1 MRWNS
6 QKVNQIL
13 EQYKSDSSLKP
24 IVRDITIDHILSDSS
39 EELQFPFL
47 ISPTEG
53 IPIFRTPHLSFE
65 YTDEEIQSM
74 FEIKSDATSIL
85 KYFNL
90 KEFDYQKDWI
100 NHYQNKRYNFF
111 IKSRQIGVT
120 TLSLICAIHY
130 ILTNTEKVVVFLCR
144 DVQDATDKFDKF
156 IKLYNDNIP
165 FYLKSG
171 VTKISGRNKSHS
183 MDFESGCRIVFKIQ
197 SELLIGASIDFLIIE
212 DLELMKID
220 ILPTNS
226 PLVRDRI
233 LVSTLPSNDT
243 KSWVYKVCNNQTL
256 HQFNLQY
263 FDWSLIKDRDF
274 NWIRHEMIHLG
285 GLNEFINQYC
295 CGRVTP
301 ETQSYLRDIK
311 IDSIL

>member
-1 MRWNS
+1 MRWNT

-24 IVRDITIDHILSDSS
+24 IVRNITIDHLLSDSS

-90 KEFDYQKDWI
+90 KEYDYQKNWLKY
-100 NHYQNKRYNFF
+100 YQDKRYNFF
-111 IKSRQIGVT
+111 IKSRQIGAT

-130 ILTNTEKVVVFLCR
+130 ILTNTEKEVVFLCR
-144 DVQDATDKFDKF
+144 DVQDTTDKFDKF

-171 VTKISGRNKSHS
+171 VTKIGGRNKSYS
-183 MDFESGCRIVFKIQ
+183 MDFENGCRIVFKIQ

-233 LVSTLPSNDT
+233 LVSTLPSNDAN
-243 KSWVYKVCNNQTL
+243 SWVYKVINNQTL

-263 FDWSLIKDRDF
+263 FDWSLIKDRDS

-285 GLNEFINQYC
+285 GLNEFINEYC

-301 ETQSYLRDIK
+301 EIQSYLRDIK